1 MKFVTSALMGFVT
14 PTLMGFVTPAFIAEV
29 NESASAVAGF
39 DRRILGDRRR
49 DSSSTRPIGY
59 IIQRIR
65 SPRTISHGNANP
77 VRPNKHGLKLLI
89 RYLVKQLKYGLMILN
104 LTIS

>member
-1 MKFVTSALMGFVT
+1 MKFVTPALMGFVT

-49 DSSSTRPIGY
+49 DSSSTRPTHSIVCFVPRAQQKSYGNLWTKS
-59 IIQRIR
+59 IRLRMPGQRNLWLAGSLI
-65 SPRTISHGNANP
+65 
-77 VRPNKHGLKLLI
+77 LKW
-89 RYLVKQLKYGLMILN
+89 
-104 LTIS
+104 